1 MDSLY
6 SKSAPP
12 GNVVVRKAKDLD
24 KTVRHWVGSLF
35 GRELADDE
43 QVSVALPSAPAPS
56 APVAQVAAERA
67 QARRQLLES
76 MDRLGER
83 FKDVSDEQL
92 DAALDEAMKSAR
104 PSYEPQR

>member
-1 MDSLY
+1 MESLH
-6 SKSAPP
+6 SKNAPLS
-12 GNVVVRKAKDLD
+12 NVVVRKAKDLD
-24 KTVRHWVGSLF
+24 RSVRIWVCSLF

-43 QVSVALPSAPAPS
+43 QVSVALPNAGE
-56 APVAQVAAERA
+56 QVAADRA

-83 FKDVSDEQL
+83 FQGVPDDQL
-92 DAALDEAMKSAR
+92 DAALDEAMKAAR